1 MHRLFE
7 EVIDLFFKVVVA
19 DERYWRENDAKFRA
33 VAQHASYDQ
42 FEQIV
47 KASHL
52 KPLGAQDVG
61 TRYIISAVLSLP
73 FRAVLLANI
82 YMITIVTMMCPP

>member
-1 MHRLFE
+1 M
-7 EVIDLFFKVVVA
+7 VVA

-52 KPLGAQDVG
+52 KPLGAQDVEIP
-61 TRYIISAVLSLP
+61 RYIVSYIDK
-73 FRAVLLANI
+73 
-82 YMITIVTMMCPP
+82 